1 MSNMKREERREKREE
16 RREKREER
24 REKRAERR
32 EQSRGVFSISL
43 GLNSFWVVQHW
54 SGGWSG

>member
-1 MSNMKREERREKREE
+1 MDLWPIQINFEAALKAALLSNE

-32 EQSRGVFSISL
+32 EKRE
-43 GLNSFWVVQHW
+43 
-54 SGGWSG
+54 